1 MPEHRSAHYGFVR
14 IGFVSECICT
24 MRNVA
29 LHHHEMLTRNLL
41 RMLFRHECG
50 GVSIVL
56 QIPAMMPDLF
66 EREK

>member
-1 MPEHRSAHYGFVR
+1 MQ
-14 IGFVSECICT
+14 
-24 MRNVA
+24 NVA
-29 LHHHEMLTRNLL
+29 LHHHEMLTLNLL

-50 GVSIVL
+50 GVSIVP

>member
-1 MPEHRSAHYGFVR
+1 MH
-14 IGFVSECICT
+14 
-24 MRNVA
+24 A

-41 RMLFRHECG
+41 RMFFRHRRC

-66 EREK
+66 EGKVT